1 MPFEHS
7 NDILSSSNI
16 SITVPKFERNDDNL
30 PKNVNLTKF
39 EKSFRVFKAEKP
51 PWQLPVQVYFLRD
64 RKIFNVD

>member
-51 PWQLPVQVYFLRD
+51 P
-64 RKIFNVD
+64 